1 VFADQEARNILKG
14 ATDTKP
20 VRKLAWSKQSSDII
34 PAEDFSDD
42 DEDKG
47 MVPSFFEFTG
57 KIIFISNLDTDK
69 LDPDGALRTRGILLD
84 IDPTDEEVYDLME
97 KIVDTFEISEGL
109 TLSNDDRL
117 EVVQVLKENP
127 SKSPNFRT
135 LSRALNMRAG
145 WEGDGWQRY
154 VIYYA

>member
-1 VFADQEARNILKG
+1 MF
-14 ATDTKP
+14 
-20 VRKLAWSKQSSDII
+20 
-34 PAEDFSDD
+34 
-42 DEDKG
+42 
-47 MVPSFFEFTG
+47 PSFFEFTG

-109 TLSNDDRL
+109 SLSHDERV
-117 EVVQVLKENP
+117 EVVQVLKDNP

-135 LSRALNMRAG
+135 LSRGLNMRAG
-145 WEGDGWQRY
+145 WEGGGWERY